1 LYRSTFPTDPV
12 VDARLQETGIIGGD
26 ETVRHMVTRV
36 VESLADADQHFAG
49 PTGSAAFAERLGWQI
64 DAGRVVFSAPIMAN
78 AGRVTDRPLVTCAAP
93 SVSLAGELVDLR
105 ASLERHVRL
114 GLGTGLRFD
123 GVADPLALLHYLNH
137 VAVVEA
143 ATGAAASAA
152 GTLPVEH
159 AALLSLSH
167 PRAEGFVSSM
177 VGAGAAGERWR
188 FNVSLVVRDA
198 EMRAAVAQ
206 DGRERAVLLSTAS
219 AARAGA
225 DPGLL
230 FVDRL
235 EAHNP
240 APRSGAYVVTS
251 PAGEVGLLAG
261 ETCTFGQVNVGK
273 FFRPR
278 PAGPVPIDFGALA
291 DTVYTLVR
299 ALDDAVEASAAH
311 HPTALS
317 AKVTGATRKIG
328 VGVCGLADLLHAADV
343 DYASREG
350 RHLAQE
356 VLAYLN
362 YVAKLASID
371 LAVTRGACAAVGS
384 GRSRYASP
392 NFLRRFADV
401 DVRSVT
407 IGDWGS
413 LSERVAVSG
422 MLRNASITALAPTRD
437 GAPVVGASEGI
448 EPLPKEPVDPMD
460 QLTMAAAAQA
470 CVDEGVATTLRLPAH
485 ATEADVY
492 DLFMAAWELGC
503 TTIRSE
509 IPPGSAS

>member
-1 LYRSTFPTDPV
+1 VYRSTFPTDPA
-12 VDARLQETGIIGGD
+12 VDARLQEAGIIGGD

-49 PTGSAAFAERLGWQI
+49 ATGSATFAERLGWQI
-64 DAGRVVFSAPIMAN
+64 DAGRVVFSAPVMAN
-78 AGRVTDRPLVTCAAP
+78 AGRFTNRPLVTCAAP
-93 SVSLAGELVDLR
+93 SVDLAGELVDLR
-105 ASLERHVRL
+105 ASLERHVHL

-123 GVADPLALLHYLNH
+123 DVADPLALLHYLNH

-143 ATGAAASAA
+143 ATGAVWAR
-152 GTLPVEH
+152 PVEH

-188 FNVSLVVRDA
+188 FNVALAVTDTD
-198 EMRAAVAQ
+198 MRAAVAHG
-206 DGRERAVLLSTAS
+206 GRERAVLLSTAT
-219 AARAGA
+219 AALAGA
-225 DPGLL
+225 GPGLL

-240 APRSGAYVVTS
+240 APKTGAYVATS

-273 FFRPR
+273 FFRPH

-317 AKVTGATRKIG
+317 AKVTGTTRKIG

-343 DYASREG
+343 DYASRDG

-362 YVAKLASID
+362 HVAKLASID
-371 LAVTRGACAAVGS
+371 LAVTRGACAAVGN

-392 NFLRRFADV
+392 GFLRRFADV

-407 IGDWGS
+407 VGDWGA
-413 LSERVAVSG
+413 LAERVAVSG
-422 MLRNASITALAPTRD
+422 MLRNASITALAPTHD

-448 EPLPKEPVDPMD
+448 EPLPKEPVDPLD

-485 ATEADVY
+485 ATVVDIY

-503 TTIRSE
+503 TTVRSE
-509 IPPGSAS
+509 IAPGGAPT